1 MNNFIFAKIKI
12 NMKNMLIVILSLSI
26 LVSCGDMAKKV
37 DGKQQL
43 STDLVTNSKTSEIG
57 AEEEGMPAF
66 TFDKEEHDFGILID
80 GEKVTYSF
88 RFTNSGDAPLIISN
102 AKGSCG
108 CTVPNFPK
116 KPIAPGA
123 SASID
128 VTFDSKGR
136 AGKQSKAVTLTAN
149 TNPNRKI
156 IRIHS
161 EVITE

>member
-1 MNNFIFAKIKI
+1 M
-12 NMKNMLIVILSLSI
+12 LSLV
-26 LVSCGDMAKKV
+26 LVASCGDMAKKV
-37 DGKQQL
+37 DGKEKL
-43 STDLVTNSKTSEIG
+43 STDLVTNSKTAEVG
-57 AEEEGMPAF
+57 AKEEGMPAF
-66 TFDKEEHDFGILID
+66 TFEKEEHDFGTLID

-108 CTVPNFPK
+108 CTVPNYPK
-116 KPIAPGA
+116 DPIAPGA
-123 SASID
+123 TASID

-136 AGKQSKAVTLTAN
+136 TGKQSKAVTLTAN
-149 TNPNRKI
+149 TNPNRKV

>member
-1 MNNFIFAKIKI
+1 M
-12 NMKNMLIVILSLSI
+12 LSLVL

-37 DGKQQL
+37 DTKDQL
-43 STDLVTNSKTSEIG
+43 STDLVRNSKTAQVDVKEL
-57 AEEEGMPAF
+57 GMPAF
-66 TFDKEEHDFGILID
+66 TFKKEEHDFGILID

-88 RFTNSGDAPLIISN
+88 QFTNSGDAPLIISN

-108 CTVPNFPK
+108 CTVPNYPK
-116 KPIAPGA
+116 EPIAPGA
-123 SASID
+123 TASVD

-136 AGKQSKAVTLTAN
+136 TGKQSKAVTLTAN
-149 TNPNRKI
+149 TNPNRKV

>member
-1 MNNFIFAKIKI
+1 
-12 NMKNMLIVILSLSI
+12 MKNICIVILSLVL

-37 DGKQQL
+37 DDVEHL
-43 STDLVTNSKTSEIG
+43 STDLVTNSKT
-57 AEEEGMPAF
+57 AEVGEKEEGMPAF
-66 TFDKEEHDFGILID
+66 TFEKEEHDFGILID

-108 CTVPNFPK
+108 CTVPNYPK
-116 KPIAPGA
+116 EPIAPGA
-123 SASID
+123 TASID

-136 AGKQSKAVTLTAN
+136 TGKQSKAVTLTAN
-149 TNPNRKI
+149 TNPNRKV

>member
-1 MNNFIFAKIKI
+1 M
-12 NMKNMLIVILSLSI
+12 LSI
-26 LVSCGDMAKKV
+26 LLLVSCGDMAKKV
-37 DGKQQL
+37 DNKELL
-43 STDLVTNSKTSEIG
+43 STDLVRNSKTAQVDVKEL
-57 AEEEGMPAF
+57 GMPAF
-66 TFDKEEHDFGILID
+66 TFKKEEHDFGILID

>member
-1 MNNFIFAKIKI
+1 
-12 NMKNMLIVILSLSI
+12 MKNIYIGILSLV
-26 LVSCGDMAKKV
+26 LVASCGDMAKKI
-37 DGKQQL
+37 DSKEQL
-43 STDLVTNSKTSEIG
+43 STDLVTNSKTAEVG
-57 AEEEGMPAF
+57 AEVKGMPAF
-66 TFDKEEHDFGILID
+66 TFEKEEHDFGTLID

-108 CTVPNFPK
+108 CTVPNYPK
-116 KPIAPGA
+116 EPIAPGA
-123 SASID
+123 TASID

-136 AGKQSKAVTLTAN
+136 TGKQSKAVTITAN
-149 TNPNRKI
+149 TNPNRKV